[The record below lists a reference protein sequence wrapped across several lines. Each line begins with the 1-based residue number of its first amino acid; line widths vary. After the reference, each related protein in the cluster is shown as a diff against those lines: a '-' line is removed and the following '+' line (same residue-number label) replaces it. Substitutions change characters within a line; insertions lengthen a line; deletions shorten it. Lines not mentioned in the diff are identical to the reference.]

1 MDFQT
6 APIVVKPIADGVR
19 VALSGPIHT
28 NTAWIERELDK
39 VVAQNPRHVELDLAG
54 TDHISSLGL
63 GILVKLHNSIK
74 AHGGALRIVRILPK
88 VKGILRAA
96 YLDRMLV
103 IAPDAVI
110 DAGGGQA

>member
-6 APIVVKPIADGVR
+6 PPIIVKPVADGLR

-28 NTAWIERELDK
+28 NTAWIERELNK
-39 VVAQNPRHVELDLAG
+39 VVAQKPKLVELDLSG
-54 TDHISSLGL
+54 TEHISSLGL
-63 GILVKLHNSIK
+63 GILVKLHNAIK
-74 AHGGALRIVRILPK
+74 ADGGALRIVKILPK
-88 VKGILRAA
+88 TKSILRAA

-110 DAGGGQA
+110 DAGRKIS

>member
-6 APIVVKPIADGVR
+6 PPIAVTAIPDGFR

-39 VVAQNPRHVELDLAG
+39 VVARKPALVELDLSASE
-54 TDHISSLGL
+54 HISSLGL
-63 GILVKLHNSIK
+63 GILVKLHNALK
-74 AHGGALRIVRILPK
+74 VDGGVLRIVRILPRT
-88 VKGILRAA
+88 KGILRAA
-96 YLDRMLV
+96 YLDRMLS

-110 DAGGGQA
+110 TPSAT

>member
-39 VVAQNPRHVELDLAG
+39 VVAQKPKLVELDLSG

-63 GILVKLHNSIK
+63 GILVKLHNGVK
-74 AHGGALRIVRILPK
+74 TGGGTLRIVKVLPK

-110 DAGGGQA
+110 DAGGGRI